1 MAAMRNLPGTGGIIS
16 YFARH
21 RTVANILLVLMIIAG
36 LLAASRIRAQYFPD
50 VVVAEVGVTVAW
62 SGAGAEDVDRAV
74 VQVLEPALLS
84 VDGVSDVTSVA
95 TEGNAR
101 IDLEFEPG
109 TDLTQAAEDVQ
120 AAVDAVNTLPED
132 AEEPVVRRGQ
142 WRDSV
147 TDVVITGPV
156 GLDQLGRFAD
166 EFVARLFQ
174 AGITRATIRGLA
186 DPQTVIE
193 VPSVAL
199 IRHDVT
205 MREIAE
211 AVAVAVQSTPAGEVG
226 DGSARIRTGAEK
238 RSASDIAAIVLR
250 SLPDGTTLTVG
261 DIATVRVE
269 GADRG
274 RASYVGQNPAM
285 TVRIERSA
293 EGDAIRMQSTV
304 RDVAAE
310 MQPSLPPGVSVDL
323 VRSRAEQITD
333 RLVLLLDNG
342 LTGLALVVLLL
353 FLFLNSRTALWV
365 AAGIPVSMLAAV
377 AAMYA
382 SGLTINMISLFALII
397 MLGIVVDD
405 AIVVGEH
412 ADFRGRTLGED
423 PVTAAELGARRMAQ
437 PVIASTLTT
446 VIAFFGLVAIGGRFG
461 DLIADIP
468 FTVIAVLLASLVEC
482 FLILPNHMAHAIA
495 KAREEKWYDW
505 PSRQVNRGMSWFQE
519 RAIKP
524 VMRWVIVARY
534 PVLAGAVA
542 LLAFQA
548 SLYIRGDVPFRFFV
562 APEQSSVTG
571 NFSMLPGAS
580 RADSLTMMRELQRAS
595 DAVAEKLEAE
605 HGTNP
610 ITFALAE
617 VGGSGGRGLASAD
630 TKDADLLGSISIEL
644 ISPDERPYSTATFV
658 QALQDEVR
666 SHPLLE
672 ELSFRGGRFGPGGD
686 ALSID
691 LYGASSTEL
700 KAAAE
705 ALKTRLSAFPEASAL
720 EDSLAYDKDELILN
734 LTPLGQSMGL
744 SIDALGRVLRE
755 RLGGIEAATYP
766 EGPRSASVRVE
777 LPDTE
782 LTADFLERTLI
793 RTGPATYV
801 PLADIVSVERVA
813 GFSTIR
819 RENGLR
825 VVTVSGDLAEDNP
838 ARAAEIQAEIRDVV
852 LPELEQDFG
861 VETRQGG
868 LVQQERDFLGDALVG
883 MILCLTGI
891 YICLAWIFSSWTRP
905 IVVMSVIP
913 FGLIGAIWGHY
924 IWDVPLSLFSI
935 VGLIGMSGIIINDS
949 IVLVSTIDE
958 YAEKRGLFPAIV
970 DGVADRFR
978 PVLLTT
984 ATTVLGLAPLMYE
997 TSSQAAFLKPTVVTL
1012 VYGLAFGML
1021 LVLLVVPSLLAA
1033 QSDLGRMLRS
1043 LHRGAKR
1050 GSQAVVIPAGL
1061 AMLVL
1066 YAALVMPA
1074 LAPGLWPL
1082 PSLAPA
1088 VDRLALALAA
1098 FVVGAAA
1105 ISGAAYAIARMVR
1118 RRAGA

>member
-1 MAAMRNLPGTGGIIS
+1 MAALRRMPSAGGIIS
-16 YFARH
+16 YFTRH
-21 RTVANILLVLMIIAG
+21 RTIANILLVIMILAG
-36 LLAASRIRAQYFPD
+36 VVAASRIRAQYFPD

-62 SGAGAEDVDRAV
+62 DGAGAEDVDRAI
-74 VQVLEPALLS
+74 VQVLEPALLA

-95 TEGNAR
+95 TEGSAR

-109 TDLTQAAEDVQ
+109 ADLMQAAEDVQ
-120 AAVDAVNTLPED
+120 AAVDSVNNLPAD
-132 AEEPVVRRGQ
+132 AEEPVVRRSQ

-156 GLDQLGRFAD
+156 GIDQLGRFAD

-186 DPQTVIE
+186 DPLTVIE

-199 IRHDVT
+199 IRYDVT
-205 MREIAE
+205 MREIAD
-211 AVAVAVQSTPAGEVG
+211 AVARAVQSTPAGEVG
-226 DGSARIRTGAEK
+226 DGSARVRTGSEN
-238 RSASDIAAIVLR
+238 RSASAIAEVVLR
-250 SLPDGTTLTVG
+250 SQPDGTKLTVG
-261 DIATVRVE
+261 DVATIRVE

-293 EGDAIRMQSTV
+293 EGDAIRMQAAV
-304 RDVAAE
+304 QDVADE
-310 MQPSLPPGVSVDL
+310 MQLSLPPGVSVDL

-333 RLVLLLDNG
+333 RLYLLLDNG
-342 LTGLALVVLLL
+342 LTGLGLVVLLL
-353 FLFLNSRTALWV
+353 FLFLNARTALWV

-423 PVTAAELGARRMAQ
+423 PLTAAEMGASRMAQ

-468 FTVIAVLLASLVEC
+468 FTVIAVLMASLVEC

-505 PSRQVNRGMSWFQE
+505 PSRQVNRGMEWFQD
-519 RAIKP
+519 RVIKP
-524 VMRWVIVARY
+524 VMRLVIVARY
-534 PVLAGAVA
+534 PVLAAAVA
-542 LLAFQA
+542 MLAFQA
-548 SLYIRGDVPFRFFV
+548 GLYIRGDVPFRFFV

-580 RADSLTMMRELQRAS
+580 REDSLTMMRELQRAT
-595 DAVAEKLEAE
+595 DAVAAKLEAE

-610 ITFALAE
+610 ITFAMAE

-644 ISPDERPYSTATFV
+644 INPDERPYSSATFV
-658 QALQDEVR
+658 QALQEEVR
-666 SHPLLE
+666 THPLME
-672 ELSFRGGRFGPGGD
+672 EMSFRGGRFGPGGD

-691 LYGASSTEL
+691 LYGATAKDL

-705 ALKTRLSAFPEASAL
+705 ALKTRLAAFPEASAL
-720 EDSLAYDKDELILN
+720 EDSLAYDKDELVLN
-734 LTPLGQSMGL
+734 LTPLGESMGL

-766 EGPRSASVRVE
+766 DGPRSASLRVE
-777 LPDTE
+777 LPSEE
-782 LTADFLERTLI
+782 LTADFLDRTLI
-793 RTGPATYV
+793 RTGTASYV
-801 PLADIVSVERVA
+801 PLADIVTVEREA

-825 VVTVSGDLAEDNP
+825 IVTVSGDLAEDNP

-852 LPELEQDFG
+852 LPALEQDFG

-868 LVQQERDFLGDALVG
+868 LVQQERDFLGDAMVG

-891 YICLAWIFSSWTRP
+891 YICLAWIFASWSRP

-924 IWDVPLSLFSI
+924 VWDVPMSMFSI

-984 ATTVLGLAPLMYE
+984 ATTVLGLAPLLYE

-1021 LVLLVVPSLLAA
+1021 LVLLVVPALMAA
-1033 QSDLGRMLRS
+1033 QSDVGRMLRS
-1043 LHRGAKR
+1043 FRRGLRRGAK
-1050 GSQAVVIPAGL
+1050 GVLASAGAAIAVLFVLAVVPALFGDRSPVPVLFSGGERLPIAL
-1061 AMLVL
+1061 AVFVGGS
-1066 YAALVMPA
+1066 AFIALVSFA
-1074 LAPGLWPL
+1074 LAKGV
-1082 PSLAPA
+1082 S
-1088 VDRLALALAA
+1088 RFRAA
-1098 FVVGAAA
+1098 
-1105 ISGAAYAIARMVR
+1105 
-1118 RRAGA
+1118 